1 MNRPHDTPDH
11 AAQRMAWAYED
22 AAREEAQFQARQAI
36 AARVYIGKP
45 SEVAMALEADGYTEA
60 GIAFAMRH
68 ARFDTT
74 TERLIIGA

>member
-22 AAREEAQFQARQAI
+22 AAREEAQFQAGLAS
-36 AARVYIGKP
+36 ARTYIGKP
-45 SEVAMALEADGYTEA
+45 SEVAMMMERDGYSEV
-60 GIAFAMRH
+60 GITFAMRH
-68 ARFDTT
+68 AGYDTQ